1 MTIRQSLASR
11 EACLATRKTED
22 SGLRT
27 ESSSS
32 DRSDPTHTTQ
42 STVFATLSYSAPH
55 TARRSSPKSSRVTV
69 FLLAVAL
76 SRSLDLDLLHAA
88 SPSLAERVTEHK
100 LANGLTVLMVER
112 HQTPVV
118 SINITFAVGG
128 INEQVG
134 QTGLAHLY
142 EHMAFKGTRTVGT
155 RDYEKEKPILEEL
168 GRVGTELEQ
177 RQRDMAKQGRAATAE
192 EQAAIDT
199 LQNRFA
205 ELQSQA
211 SQYVVGN
218 EMALLYQRHGGVG
231 FNASTG
237 KDLTRY
243 TISLP
248 ANRLPLWAAIE
259 ADRMANPVL
268 REFYKERGVVME
280 ERRLR
285 NDDSPNGLL
294 FETFTSAA
302 FRAHGY
308 GVPTIGWGSDI
319 LSLTPVATEAFFKTH
334 YGPNRATIALVG
346 DIDPKEVL
354 ALIESTFGKIP
365 AAPASP
371 SLVTVEP
378 EQRGERRVEVEFD
391 AEPSIVI
398 GYHKPGLGHPDDDV
412 FDVID
417 AVLTDGLTSRLH
429 TKLVRERRLAASV
442 NSDANYP
449 GVRAPNLFIVTATP
463 LAPHTV
469 AEVEAAI
476 YEELER
482 LKQEPVSP
490 KELEKVIN
498 NLDADLVRA
507 LRSNSGLASQLALY
521 QTVAGDWRYVLKS
534 RDKIA
539 AVTPADVQRV
549 AAQYF
554 TKSNRT
560 VGVLVKK
567 EIGKSMAAVP
577 ASEATQ

>member
-1 MTIRQSLASR
+1 MVLSLNFS
-11 EACLATRKTED
+11 
-22 SGLRT
+22 
-27 ESSSS
+27 
-32 DRSDPTHTTQ
+32 PTH
-42 STVFATLSYSAPH
+42 
-55 TARRSSPKSSRVTV
+55 
-69 FLLAVAL
+69 
-76 SRSLDLDLLHAA
+76 AA
-88 SPSLAERVTEHK
+88 APSLAERVVEHT

-155 RDYEKEKPILEEL
+155 KDYEKEKPILDEL
-168 GRVGTELEQ
+168 ARVGTELEQ
-177 RQRDMAKQGRAATAE
+177 RQRDLARKSGGTTTEERAAVE
-192 EQAAIDT
+192 S
-199 LQNRFA
+199 LQQRVA
-205 ELQSQA
+205 ELQAQA

-231 FNASTG
+231 LNASTG

-248 ANRLPLWAAIE
+248 SNRLPLWAAIE

-294 FETFTSAA
+294 FETFTSLA

-319 LSLTPVATEAFFKTH
+319 LSLTPADTEAFFKTH

-346 DIDPKEVL
+346 DINPKEVI
-354 ALIESTFGKIP
+354 ALIEQTFGKIP
-365 AAPASP
+365 AAPAPP

-429 TKLVRERRLAASV
+429 QKLVREKRLAASV

-449 GVRAPNLFIVTATP
+449 GVRAPNLFILTATP
-463 LAPHTV
+463 LAPHTTV
-469 AEVEAAI
+469 EVETAI

-482 LKQEPVSP
+482 LKREPVSP

-507 LRSNSGLASQLALY
+507 LRSNSGLASQLALH
-521 QTVAGDWRYVLKS
+521 QAVAGDWRYVLKS
-534 RDKIA
+534 RDKVA
-539 AVTPADVQRV
+539 AVTAADVQRV
-549 AAQYF
+549 ATQYF

-560 VGVLVKK
+560 VAVLVKK
-567 EIGKSMAAVP
+567 GNGKTMAAVP
-577 ASEATQ
+577 GGSEVAR